1 MPVSDATYRTA
12 APPERL
18 TARMSQIL
26 RCSAVSASCFLNT
39 DSSYL
44 PLSHKYR
51 DVNYGIFTWEGSH
64 LKEKYICWSADKC
77 VMMLERLI
85 EAHFTPCWARV
96 HDGSSVTLTD
106 FAPRKGLHCANDS
119 QYAAGISGVFLHVLS
134 SETQF
139 SVTASPALKVGV
151 KLEAIPG
158 VFGRRQVLTLDKSL
172 VYRRATQKG
181 KQPVSLTH
189 KDLRSNQNSQTASQL
204 NVFEMWEEAGVPR
217 DAGTGWTCKLHT
229 ERGHQWVALFFSLAQ
244 FRKSILVPRDYRSH
258 GRPQT
263 LIPAQSHKHTWSL
276 TLPLT
281 VTYHTCSSLTA

>member
-1 MPVSDATYRTA
+1 MPVSDGTYRTA

-26 RCSAVSASCFLNT
+26 RCSAVSASCFLNKH
-39 DSSYL
+39 SSYL

-106 FAPRKGLHCANDS
+106 LRRVKVYTALMTHNMLQESLEF
-119 QYAAGISGVFLHVLS
+119 FLHVLS

-139 SVTASPALKVGV
+139 SVAASPALRVGV
-151 KLEAIPG
+151 KLEAIPA
-158 VFGRRQVLTLDKSL
+158 VF
-172 VYRRATQKG
+172 RA
-181 KQPVSLTH
+181 
-189 KDLRSNQNSQTASQL
+189 
-204 NVFEMWEEAGVPR
+204 EAGSHPGQV
-217 DAGTGWTCKLHT
+217 AGLSQGHT
-229 ERGHQWVALFFSLAQ
+229 ERQTATLTHAQ
-244 FRKSILVPRDYRSH
+244 
-258 GRPQT
+258 RP
-263 LIPAQSHKHTWSL
+263 
-276 TLPLT
+276 T
-281 VTYHTCSSLTA
+281 VKLEFLDCLSTECF

>member
-18 TARMSQIL
+18 TVRMSQIL
-26 RCSAVSASCFLNT
+26 RCSAVSASCFLNK

-106 FAPRKGLHCANDS
+106 
-119 QYAAGISGVFLHVLS
+119 
-134 SETQF
+134 
-139 SVTASPALKVGV
+139 
-151 KLEAIPG
+151 
-158 VFGRRQVLTLDKSL
+158 
-172 VYRRATQKG
+172 
-181 KQPVSLTH
+181 
-189 KDLRSNQNSQTASQL
+189 LRSVKVYTALMTHNMLQESL
-204 NVFEMWEEAGVPR
+204 E
-217 DAGTGWTCKLHT
+217 
-229 ERGHQWVALFFSLAQ
+229 FS
-244 FRKSILVPRDYRSH
+244 
-258 GRPQT
+258 
-263 LIPAQSHKHTWSL
+263 
-276 TLPLT
+276 
-281 VTYHTCSSLTA
+281 CMSSLLKPNFL